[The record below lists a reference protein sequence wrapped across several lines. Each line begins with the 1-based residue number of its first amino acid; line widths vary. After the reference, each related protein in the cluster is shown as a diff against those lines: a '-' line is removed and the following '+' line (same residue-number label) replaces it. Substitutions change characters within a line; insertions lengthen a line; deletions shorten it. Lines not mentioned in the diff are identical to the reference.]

1 MTPSAHHMNQGEEDS
16 FFDVMEKFNRTGSA
30 LRFIAWAL
38 GLMAVAGLSVAG
50 WVWAV
55 NDAQAEHDEEL
66 RDMRPRVA
74 ALETRAVRFDASP
87 PPSSAQF
94 YELDKR
100 LDRMEQSATTLKEQN
115 AMILQELRNIQG
127 KP

>member
-1 MTPSAHHMNQGEEDS
+1 MTLGTHNMSEHEEEG

-55 NDAQAEHDEEL
+55 NQAQTEHDEEI
-66 RDMRPRVA
+66 RDMKPRVA
-74 ALETRAVRFDASP
+74 ALETRAVRFDAAP
-87 PPSSAQF
+87 PPSASQF
-94 YELDKR
+94 YDLDKR

-115 AMILQELRNIQG
+115 AMILQELRKLQG

>member
-1 MTPSAHHMNQGEEDS
+1 MTIGTHHMNQGEEDS

-30 LRFIAWAL
+30 LRTIAWAI
-38 GLMAVAGLSVAG
+38 GAMAVAGLAVAG

-55 NDAQAEHDEEL
+55 NDAQAEHDSEI
-66 RDMRPRVA
+66 RDIKPRVV
-74 ALETRAVRFDASP
+74 ALETRAVRFDAAP

-115 AMILQELRNIQG
+115 AMILQELRNLQG